1 MLLLSSNRR
10 HHLLFL
16 LKKSHKNFIIS
27 SKFNGF
33 WVGGSFVDAEDTLA
47 LIIKPIM
54 DAVVG
59 VLIMDLSDFS
69 SDIKKALGEEQQNSS
84 VQAVKLHDYT
94 V

>member
-1 MLLLSSNRR
+1 
-10 HHLLFL
+10 
-16 LKKSHKNFIIS
+16 
-27 SKFNGF
+27 
-33 WVGGSFVDAEDTLA
+33 
-47 LIIKPIM
+47 M

>member
-10 HHLLFL
+10 HHLLFR

-27 SKFNGF
+27 SKFNG
-33 WVGGSFVDAEDTLA
+33 VDAEDTLA

>member
-1 MLLLSSNRR
+1 
-10 HHLLFL
+10 
-16 LKKSHKNFIIS
+16 
-27 SKFNGF
+27 
-33 WVGGSFVDAEDTLA
+33 
-47 LIIKPIM
+47 M

-69 SDIKKALGEEQQNSS
+69 SDFKKALGEEQQNSS